1 MNPITE
7 AIVRDLAPEHLN
19 DHNLVDVEVDKL
31 CDGMVRYELRPAR
44 RLDGREAEG
53 LYNAWIILNNP
64 KQYNSY
70 TTDMCKALILAFR
83 AASVARD
90 VNAVV
95 FTAMG
100 DKAFCTGGNTK
111 EYAEYYS
118 GKPEEYRQYMRLFN
132 DMVSSIMACDK
143 PVICR
148 VNGMRVGGG
157 QEIGMACDF
166 TVAQDLANFG
176 QAGPKHGSAAIGGS
190 TDFKHLA
197 HY

>member
-7 AIVRDLAPEHLN
+7 AIVRDNAPEHLN
-19 DHNLVDVEVDKL
+19 NHNLVDIEIEKL

-64 KQYNSY
+64 GQYNSY
-70 TTDMCKALILAFR
+70 TTDMCKAVILAFR

-95 FTAMG
+95 FTAVG

-111 EYAEYYS
+111 
-118 GKPEEYRQYMRLFN
+118 
-132 DMVSSIMACDK
+132 
-143 PVICR
+143 
-148 VNGMRVGGG
+148 
-157 QEIGMACDF
+157 
-166 TVAQDLANFG
+166 
-176 QAGPKHGSAAIGGS
+176 
-190 TDFKHLA
+190 
-197 HY
+197 